1 MELKGII
8 IAPQHVPTWQVVC
21 DFDTS
26 IASEFCDEA
35 ATIVLRMLKPGEELQ
50 KIENKAK
57 KEIINEIKL
66 LLAEMPIKETAI
78 EMETNLSKNE
88 KGLKHQ
94 ELIQLYYSVTNI
106 NEHQTASLT
115 VEKK

>member
-35 ATIVLRMLKPGEELQ
+35 ATIVFRMLKPGEELQ

-66 LLAEMPIKETAI
+66 LLA
-78 EMETNLSKNE
+78 
-88 KGLKHQ
+88 
-94 ELIQLYYSVTNI
+94 
-106 NEHQTASLT
+106 
-115 VEKK
+115 

>member
-1 MELKGII
+1 MLELKQII
-8 IAPQHVPTWQVVC
+8 IAPHHMPTWQVVC

-35 ATIVLRMLKPGEELQ
+35 ASIVFRMLKPGKGLQ

-66 LLAEMPIKETAI
+66 LLA
-78 EMETNLSKNE
+78 
-88 KGLKHQ
+88 
-94 ELIQLYYSVTNI
+94 
-106 NEHQTASLT
+106 
-115 VEKK
+115 

>member
-1 MELKGII
+1 M
-8 IAPQHVPTWQVVC
+8 PTWQVVC

-35 ATIVLRMLKPGEELQ
+35 ASIVFRMLKPGKGLQ

-66 LLAEMPIKETAI
+66 LLA
-78 EMETNLSKNE
+78 
-88 KGLKHQ
+88 
-94 ELIQLYYSVTNI
+94 
-106 NEHQTASLT
+106 
-115 VEKK
+115 